1 MENLPFE
8 VWFIILSYLPPNDLI
23 EASATCKLFFDFSWK
38 NSFFKEK
45 LLHSRLLFN
54 NSRAIFDC
62 YENACL
68 SFYGQLRFSLG
79 KYVKCED
86 YFMKAREVMSKLMF
100 SVLPF
105 RVWNHM
111 FLCER
116 SQYCIDMYIYCT
128 KFCVS
133 NKKISDHI
141 NKNLYVPIQQ
151 LCLLEKELGVIQKVR
166 NG

>member
-1 MENLPFE
+1 
-8 VWFIILSYLPPNDLI
+8 
-23 EASATCKLFFDFSWK
+23 
-38 NSFFKEK
+38 
-45 LLHSRLLFN
+45 
-54 NSRAIFDC
+54 
-62 YENACL
+62 
-68 SFYGQLRFSLG
+68 
-79 KYVKCED
+79 
-86 YFMKAREVMSKLMF
+86 MSKLMF

-151 LCLLEKELGVIQKVR
+151 SCLLEKELGVIQKVR

>member
-1 MENLPFE
+1 
-8 VWFIILSYLPPNDLI
+8 
-23 EASATCKLFFDFSWK
+23 
-38 NSFFKEK
+38 
-45 LLHSRLLFN
+45 
-54 NSRAIFDC
+54 
-62 YENACL
+62 
-68 SFYGQLRFSLG
+68 
-79 KYVKCED
+79 
-86 YFMKAREVMSKLMF
+86 MSKLMF

-151 LCLLEKELGVIQKVR
+151 LCFC
-166 NG
+166 